1 MRHNL
6 LLAALLLPLS
16 GCYVA
21 PQPIGYAQPQPGYPP
36 PPGYPPQPGYPPAS
50 YDQDDNIYPGYSEND
65 GAPTL
70 AVDGAVVPLVLFGG
84 GWGYYDGRH
93 NFHRAPDA
101 VSHHL
106 EERRSSGASFH
117 PGGGPGFHPD
127 AGPRPGGGPG
137 FHPDAGSG
145 PRPGGGPGFRPASVP
160 GGQPSGGQSSFRPNP
175 AAAARPAPPP
185 ARPER
190 RECPPGQRC

>member
-1 MRHNL
+1 MRHSL
-6 LLAALLLPLS
+6 VLAALLLPLS

-21 PQPIGYAQPQPGYPP
+21 PQPSGYAQPQPGYA
-36 PPGYPPQPGYPPAS
+36 PQPGYPPAS
-50 YDQDDNIYPGYSEND
+50 YGQDDNIYPGYSEND

-137 FHPDAGSG
+137 FHPDAG
-145 PRPGGGPGFRPASVP
+145 PRPGGGPGFHPDAGSRP
-160 GGQPSGGQSSFRPNP
+160 GGGQGFHPDAGPRPGGGQGFHPDG
-175 AAAARPAPPP
+175 
-185 ARPER
+185 
-190 RECPPGQRC
+190 GQRS